1 MIINDY
7 WFKSLM
13 QQQITTTG
21 GFIVASKPWPNI
33 HNQIEFQEHIFIL
46 EKEAFWLFPVGQ
58 STPGLFPPKYFEVVG
73 LYLKLVYSLNLP
85 HISRSLTNQFS
96 LLPLPVVL

>member
-1 MIINDY
+1 
-7 WFKSLM
+7 M

-46 EKEAFWLFPVGQ
+46 EKDAC
-58 STPGLFPPKYFEVVG
+58 
-73 LYLKLVYSLNLP
+73 
-85 HISRSLTNQFS
+85 LTVSYGIEHPRLIHYQI
-96 LLPLPVVL
+96 L